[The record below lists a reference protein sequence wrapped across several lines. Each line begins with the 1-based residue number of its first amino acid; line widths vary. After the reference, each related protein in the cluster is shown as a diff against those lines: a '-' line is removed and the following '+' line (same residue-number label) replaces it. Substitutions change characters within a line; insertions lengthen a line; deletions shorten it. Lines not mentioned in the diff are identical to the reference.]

1 MDNERRMHKTGYRSK
16 AIGLRESLQPEAYSL
31 LL

>member
-1 MDNERRMHKTGYRSK
+1 MDNERRMHKTGWVK
-16 AIGLRESLQPEAYSL
+16 AIGLRESFPKAYSL